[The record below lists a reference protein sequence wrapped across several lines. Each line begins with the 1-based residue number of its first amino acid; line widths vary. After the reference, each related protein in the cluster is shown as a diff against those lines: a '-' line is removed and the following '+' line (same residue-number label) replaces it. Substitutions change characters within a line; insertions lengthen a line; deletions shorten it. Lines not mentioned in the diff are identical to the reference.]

1 MARVWLAA
9 LAAFAA
15 LAYAGPAGAH
25 AGSETPVVQAC
36 DKAGAYLTQGRLATA
51 RDAYLKALT
60 KPAAPCVVSGLVA
73 VYAAVRREAA
83 YCAAG
88 DAFAKAGEDDEAR
101 RQYAQAVMQNTSS
114 DCGLEGLGASSGS
127 KSFWDRSRDG
137 AHRFVDYLPSF
148 PIQLGSL
155 LLMVVFAI
163 GLALIRSA
171 VLRKASLVVRPF
183 EDRALDQRVG
193 SAFSGLVEE
202 QLVRFWQTRQRARD
216 DGYNLDLVV
225 ANVELLA
232 QDESL
237 GDAVG
242 ELAQVPQLGLLA
254 AVLSFIDRVFLQRRL
269 SVAGEL
275 LPEGANGC
283 GVALSLFKRKHLE
296 ARGTVWERLPAAATG
311 DSSAAT
317 AAPAATPPADA
328 PPTMSR
334 YYGLAGHAAAWVQ
347 YQASR
352 VLDDR
357 VGLITSNAESFSE
370 LSAGIDE
377 HRTAAGEEEDADAS
391 KHYDEAAQRYDHAL
405 KFDRENVAAL
415 VNLALV
421 RARHLQS
428 EEPIAE
434 QPDSGKAMV
443 EKPASEDAT
452 ATKPDSEEAIPNKP
466 AVRGRHR
473 QARAGRHGSRSS
485 VCGDSAET
493 EGDPETPGARRPD
506 VVPHS
511 VRAIASQQLHAGQF
525 KAAADTARQL
535 VNSTCAVL
543 TEIGWR
549 WANHTPT
556 YFTSWYKR
564 FPAWLWRVVRRIG
577 RRARRR
583 SVLGDWEL
591 ARFLARTV
599 EPAAVVVW
607 ASALVEDGKTA
618 MVLQKT
624 DHVPP
629 LDRRKK
635 DFDPSQED
643 NAWLASY
650 LDELLAV
657 NSNQAEKPEQARE
670 CKQAGESTQ
679 SKRPLLERLKLL
691 VKDLIGSLGA
701 SRWRPPDKLNARVH
715 YNLACFFS
723 RLAKRDDD
731 ESKEAHLNLSAMH
744 LTCCLAGEWGPRR
757 GESRHWARRDP
768 GLDAL
773 NDTDRFEEIVGREL
787 TSAGVKGDVSSPAH
801 IALRNAAVITGWV
814 LALVGLVAILLA
826 VFPGIPF
833 T

>member
-1 MARVWLAA
+1 MWLAA

-25 AGSETPVVQAC
+25 AGSETPVEQAC
-36 DKAGAYLTQGRLATA
+36 DEAGAYLTQGRLATA

-163 GLALIRSA
+163 GVLALIRSA

-183 EDRALDQRVG
+183 EDKALDQRVG

-466 AVRGRHR
+466 AFEGAIAKLA
-473 QARAGRHGSRSS
+473 QAGTALDRRY
-485 VCGDSAET
+485 AET
-493 EGDPETPGARRPD
+493 APRRKAIPKRQELADPTWYRIRYG
-506 VVPHS
+506 
-511 VRAIASQQLHAGQF
+511 IASQQLHAGQF
-525 KAAADTARQL
+525 EDAAETARQL

-787 TSAGVKGDVSSPAH
+787 TSAGVKVDVSSPAH